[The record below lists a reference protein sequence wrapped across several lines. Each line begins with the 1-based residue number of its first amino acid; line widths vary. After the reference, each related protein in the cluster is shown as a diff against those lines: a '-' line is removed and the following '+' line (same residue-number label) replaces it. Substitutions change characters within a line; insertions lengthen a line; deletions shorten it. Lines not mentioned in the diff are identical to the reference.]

1 MTFTLFKPVYKKI
14 IIYSI
19 FLSFSLA
26 TVRGAL
32 QSVIIQLVSPKIQ
45 GSINS
50 YTTSLDSIAQIIGSL
65 IGGLIFDLSVRGIID
80 VSWWG
85 FITALFGGIALI
97 LFFKKYT
104 SDEIIKYRKRLNE
117 YN

>member
-104 SDEIIKYRKRLNE
+104 SDEVIKYRKRLNE